1 MNKKFLSAILF
12 GALMVT
18 STGTFVSC
26 KDYDDDIDEING
38 KIDKIETTL
47 SELESKI
54 GDKGV
59 SSVTFDE
66 KTGVLTVVDGT
77 GSHTY
82 TIKTTAPSV
91 EKTVVTVDGKDL
103 KVDGK
108 VIGQLGDTVEVK
120 DNELYVNGK
129 ATGIKVGK
137 YAILENDADGM
148 YTITLPDANGEMKT
162 IKLPKAT
169 SGMMNVTAN
178 VAKFT
183 AKNTVTPSTAPDGI
197 AWGKAD
203 KAITWKGAKGNIA
216 KGQLL
221 LGRYT
226 EGEVT
231 VVPSSY
237 NLGAQTLKLVASDGS
252 VAPVTVTATANNDLI
267 YDKGDRAASA
277 NGNWTVAITMDET
290 VTADNIATAFATEV
304 ESQAKNVKYAL
315 SVNGDLV
322 TGYEFV
328 IDTDETAETNAL
340 EATKIKVGGVEGTDD
355 AKTASGTALTIS
367 DFKLGTNEIII
378 EDKDKNNADAHKVY
392 DAYLEIGDI
401 DKAGRY
407 GVTVNGMKITA
418 ADKAAKQE
426 IPFIVHILDVT
437 GAETKQYI
445 KVTFVA
451 ATIED
456 EPIADQTYKLMP
468 EKNFVIDLGNTF
480 TGLTDEQADKVQGNI
495 TWATDGNFFKE
506 DITESNVTYYTDA
519 ACKKQVTDLSKAA
532 TIKTIKY
539 AKIADS
545 EIADAPKA
553 GATKLTITLS
563 DADADGNEIKKV
575 SANYTITLPSFDELA
590 VVNTN
595 ALWNEAGT
603 TLTARMGYSTNATL
617 SLAKAYTVKDGVKGL
632 AIDDI
637 EYVATYTTDA
647 GKVTELTVN
656 KGEIENAGGLIDDN
670 KVKYNTLAATASIEL
685 VADIEDLTVSKDFTV
700 TVKSIFEDAKIVYY
714 KAGAAQSIATVGAD
728 NYIAPLTGAA
738 DKRTGLALVFNGKEI
753 AVAGTDM
760 AIDGITLTTSDP
772 SAATEVKVEYD
783 NTEASK
789 GTVVDPT
796 GTTGKDAKGV
806 SITDMKSGEKGTLVV
821 TFTDKNDVVTT
832 STIDYQYN

>member
-178 VAKFT
+178 EATFT
-183 AKNTVTPSTAPDGI
+183 AKSIASSAPDGI

-252 VAPVTVTATANNDLI
+252 AAPVTVTATANNDLI

-328 IDTDETAETNAL
+328 IDTDEDPEATALA
-340 EATKIKVGGVEGTDD
+340 ATKIKVGGVNGTDD

-367 DFKLGTNEIII
+367 NFKLGTNEIII
-378 EDKDKNNADAHKVY
+378 EDKDESNADAHKVY

-437 GAETKQYI
+437 GTETKQYI
-445 KVTFVA
+445 KVTFGA
-451 ATIED
+451 ATVED

-519 ACKKQVTDLSKAA
+519 ACKKQVTDLSSAA

-539 AKIADS
+539 AKIAED
-545 EIADAPKA
+545 EIATAPKA

-563 DADADGNEIKKV
+563 DAAAAGNEIKKV

-603 TLTARMGYSTNATL
+603 TLTARMGWSTNATL

-656 KGEIENAGGLIDDN
+656 NGEIENANGLIDDN

-685 VADIEDLTVSKDFTV
+685 ATDLTVSKDFTV

-760 AIDGITLTTSDP
+760 KIDGITLTTNDP
-772 SAATEVKVEYD
+772 SSATEVKVEYS

-796 GTTGKDAKGV
+796 GTAADKDAKGV

-821 TFTDKNDVVTT
+821 TFTDKNGVVTT

>member
-1 MNKKFLSAILF
+1 M
-12 GALMVT
+12 
-18 STGTFVSC
+18 
-26 KDYDDDIDEING
+26 
-38 KIDKIETTL
+38 
-47 SELESKI
+47 
-54 GDKGV
+54 
-59 SSVTFDE
+59 
-66 KTGVLTVVDGT
+66 
-77 GSHTY
+77 
-82 TIKTTAPSV
+82 

-169 SGMMNVTAN
+169 SGMMSVTAN
-178 VAKFT
+178 EATFT
-183 AKNTVTPSTAPDGI
+183 AKSIASTAPDGI
-197 AWGKAD
+197 AWGKAPG
-203 KAITWKGAKGNIA
+203 AITWKGAKGNIA

-267 YDKGDRAASA
+267 YGDRAASA
-277 NGNWTVAITMDET
+277 NGDWTVAITMDET

-328 IDTDETAETNAL
+328 IDTDETAETTAL
-340 EATKIKVGGVEGTDD
+340 AATKIKVGGVEGTD
-355 AKTASGTALTIS
+355 AATTASNPLTIS
-367 DFKLGTNEIII
+367 NFKLGTNEIII
-378 EDKDKNNADAHKVY
+378 EDKDASNADAHKVY

-437 GAETKQYI
+437 GTETKQYI

-451 ATIED
+451 ATVED

-495 TWATDGNFFKE
+495 TWATDGNFFKAS
-506 DITESNVTYYTDA
+506 ISSVTYYTDA
-519 ACKKQVTDLSKAA
+519 ACKKQVTDLSSAA

-563 DADADGNEIKKV
+563 DDAAAGNEIKKV

-603 TLTARMGYSTNATL
+603 TLTARMGWKSNNATL
-617 SLAKAYTVKDGVKGL
+617 SLSKAYTVKDGVKGL

-637 EYVATYTTDA
+637 EYVATYTTDDGA
-647 GKVTELTVN
+647 VTKLSVTD
-656 KGEIENAGGLIDDN
+656 GEIADAGGLIVKK

-760 AIDGITLTTSDP
+760 KIDGIKLTTSDP
-772 SAATEVKVEYD
+772 SDATEVKVEYK
-783 NTEASK
+783 NTDASK
-789 GTVVDPT
+789 GTVVAPT
-796 GTTGKDAKGV
+796 GTAADKDAKGV
-806 SITDMKSGEKGTLVV
+806 SITGMKSGEKGTLVV
-821 TFTDKNDVVTT
+821 TFTDKNGVVTT

>member
-1 MNKKFLSAILF
+1 
-12 GALMVT
+12 MVT

-322 TGYEFV
+322 TGYEFI
-328 IDTDETAETNAL
+328 IDTDETAETTAL
-340 EATKIKVGGVEGTDD
+340 AATKIKVGGVEGTDA
-355 AKTASGTALTIS
+355 AKAASNPLTIS

-378 EDKDKNNADAHKVY
+378 EDKDVSNADAHKVY

-451 ATIED
+451 ATVED

-495 TWATDGNFFKE
+495 TWATDGNFFKAS
-506 DITESNVTYYTDA
+506 ISSVTYYTDA
-519 ACKKQVTDLSKAA
+519 ACKKQVTDLSSAA

-539 AKIADS
+539 AKIAED
-545 EIADAPKA
+545 EIATAPKA

-563 DADADGNEIKKV
+563 DAAAAGNEIKKV

-603 TLTARMGYSTNATL
+603 TLTARMGWKSNNATL

-647 GKVTELTVN
+647 DKVTELTVK
-656 KGEIENAGGLIDDN
+656 KGEIENASGLIADN

-685 VADIEDLTVSKDFTV
+685 AKDLTVSKDFTV

-738 DKRTGLALVFNGKEI
+738 DKRAGLALVFNGKEI

-760 AIDGITLTTSDP
+760 AIDGITLVSTTPSD
-772 SAATEVKVEYD
+772 ATEVKVEYD

-789 GTVVDPT
+789 GKVVAPT
-796 GTTGKDAKGV
+796 GTTSKDAKGV

>member
-169 SGMMNVTAN
+169 SGMMSVTAN
-178 VAKFT
+178 EATFT
-183 AKNTVTPSTAPDGI
+183 AKSIASTAPDGI
-197 AWGKAD
+197 AWGKAPG
-203 KAITWKGAKGNIA
+203 AITWKGAKGNIA

-226 EGEVT
+226 EGKVT

-252 VAPVTVTATANNDLI
+252 VAPVTVTATADNDLI
-267 YDKGDRAASA
+267 YGDRAASA
-277 NGNWTVAITMDET
+277 NGDWTVAITMDET

-328 IDTDETAETNAL
+328 IDTDKDPEATALA
-340 EATKIKVGGVEGTDD
+340 ATKIKVGGANGTDA

-367 DFKLGTNEIII
+367 NFKLGTNEIII
-378 EDKDKNNADAHKVY
+378 EDKDASNADAHKVY

-437 GAETKQYI
+437 GTETKQYI

-451 ATIED
+451 ATVED

-519 ACKKQVTDLSKAA
+519 ACKKQVTDLSSAA

-539 AKIADS
+539 AKIAKD

-563 DADADGNEIKKV
+563 DAADAGNEIKKV

-603 TLTARMGYSTNATL
+603 TLTARMGWSTNATL

-637 EYVATYTTDA
+637 EYVATYTTDDD
-647 GKVTELTVN
+647 VTELTVK
-656 KGEIENAGGLIDDN
+656 KGEIENANGLIVKK

-685 VADIEDLTVSKDFTV
+685 AKDLTVSKDFTV

-760 AIDGITLTTSDP
+760 KIDGITLTTNDP
-772 SAATEVKVEYD
+772 SSATEVKVEYK
-783 NTEASK
+783 NTDASK
-789 GTVVDPT
+789 GTVVAPT
-796 GTTGKDAKGV
+796 GTDKDAKGV

-821 TFTDKNDVVTT
+821 TFTDKNGVVTT

>member
-183 AKNTVTPSTAPDGI
+183 AKNTVTPSSAPDGI
-197 AWGKAD
+197 AWGKAPG
-203 KAITWKGAKGNIA
+203 AITWKGAKGNIA

-267 YDKGDRAASA
+267 YGDRAASA

-328 IDTDETAETNAL
+328 IDTDETAETTAL
-340 EATKIKVGGVEGTDD
+340 EATKIKVGGVNGTDD
-355 AKTASGTALTIS
+355 AKTASGTPLAIS

-378 EDKDKNNADAHKVY
+378 EDKDKSNADAHKVY

-603 TLTARMGYSTNATL
+603 TLTARMGWSTNATL

-632 AIDDI
+632 AIDEI
-637 EYVATYTTDA
+637 EYVATYTTDD
-647 GKVTELTVN
+647 GDVTELTVTD
-656 KGEIENAGGLIDDN
+656 GEIENAGGLIDDN

-685 VADIEDLTVSKDFTV
+685 AKDLTVSKDFTV

-738 DKRTGLALVFNGKEI
+738 DKRAGLALVFNGKEI

-760 AIDGITLTTSDP
+760 KIDGITLTTSDP
-772 SAATEVKVEYD
+772 SDATEVKVEYK

-789 GTVVDPT
+789 GTVVAPT
-796 GTTGKDAKGV
+796 GTAADKDAKGV

-821 TFTDKNDVVTT
+821 TFTDKNGVVTT

>member
-169 SGMMNVTAN
+169 SGMMSVTAN
-178 VAKFT
+178 EATFT
-183 AKNTVTPSTAPDGI
+183 AKSIATTAPDGI
-197 AWGKAD
+197 AWGKAPG
-203 KAITWKGAKGNIA
+203 AITWKGAKGNIA

-226 EGEVT
+226 EGKVT

-252 VAPVTVTATANNDLI
+252 VAPVTVTATADNDLI
-267 YDKGDRAASA
+267 YGDRAASA

-328 IDTDETAETNAL
+328 IDTDETAETTAL
-340 EATKIKVGGVEGTDD
+340 AATKIKVGGVEGTD
-355 AKTASGTALTIS
+355 AATTASNPLTIS
-367 DFKLGTNEIII
+367 NFKLGTNEIII
-378 EDKDKNNADAHKVY
+378 EDKDASNADAHKVY

-437 GAETKQYI
+437 GTETKQYI

-451 ATIED
+451 ATVED

-495 TWATDGNFFKE
+495 TWATDGNFFKAS
-506 DITESNVTYYTDA
+506 ISSVTYYTDA
-519 ACKKQVTDLSKAA
+519 ACKKQVTDLSSAA

-563 DADADGNEIKKV
+563 DDAAAGNEIKKV

-603 TLTARMGYSTNATL
+603 TLTARMGWKSNNATL
-617 SLAKAYTVKDGVKGL
+617 SLSKAYTVKDGVKGL

-637 EYVATYTTDA
+637 EYVATYTTDDGA
-647 GKVTELTVN
+647 VTKLSVTD
-656 KGEIENAGGLIDDN
+656 GEIADAGRLIVEK

-760 AIDGITLTTSDP
+760 KIDGIKLTTSDP
-772 SAATEVKVEYD
+772 SDATEVKVEYK
-783 NTEASK
+783 NTDASK
-789 GTVVDPT
+789 GTVVAPT
-796 GTTGKDAKGV
+796 GTAADKDAKGV
-806 SITDMKSGEKGTLVV
+806 SITGMKSGEKGTLVV
-821 TFTDKNDVVTT
+821 TFTDKNGVVTT

>member
-169 SGMMNVTAN
+169 SGMMSVTAN
-178 VAKFT
+178 EATFT
-183 AKNTVTPSTAPDGI
+183 AKSIASTAPDGI
-197 AWGKAD
+197 AWGKAPE
-203 KAITWKGAKGNIA
+203 AITWKGAKGNIA
-216 KGQLL
+216 KEQLL

-252 VAPVTVTATANNDLI
+252 VAPVTVTATANNNLI
-267 YDKGDRAASA
+267 YGERAASA

-304 ESQAKNVKYAL
+304 ESKAKNVKYAL

-328 IDTDETAETNAL
+328 IDTDETAETTAL
-340 EATKIKVGGVEGTDD
+340 AATKIKVGGAEGTDA
-355 AKTASGTALTIS
+355 AKAASNPLTIS

-378 EDKDKNNADAHKVY
+378 EDKAADNADAHKVY

-437 GAETKQYI
+437 GTETKQYI

-451 ATIED
+451 ATVED

-519 ACKKQVTDLSKAA
+519 ACKKQVTDLSSAA

-563 DADADGNEIKKV
+563 DAAAAGNEIKKV

-603 TLTARMGYSTNATL
+603 TLTARMGWSTNATL

-637 EYVATYTTDA
+637 EYVATYTTND
-647 GKVTELTVN
+647 GDVTELTVTA
-656 KGEIENAGGLIDDN
+656 GEIADAGGLIVDN

-685 VADIEDLTVSKDFTV
+685 ATDLTVSKDFTV

-760 AIDGITLTTSDP
+760 AIDGIKLTTSDP
-772 SAATEVKVEYD
+772 SDATEVKVEYK

-789 GTVVDPT
+789 GTVVAPT
-796 GTTGKDAKGV
+796 GTAASSNAKGV
-806 SITDMKSGEKGTLVV
+806 SITDMRSGEKGTLVV

>member
-91 EKTVVTVDGKDL
+91 EKTVVTVDGKNL

-162 IKLPKAT
+162 IKLPKAP
-169 SGMMNVTAN
+169 SGMMSVTAN
-178 VAKFT
+178 EATFT
-183 AKNTVTPSTAPDGI
+183 AKSIASSAPDGI
-197 AWGKAD
+197 AWGKAPG
-203 KAITWKGAKGNIA
+203 AITWKGAKGNIA

-267 YDKGDRAASA
+267 YGERAASA

-328 IDTDETAETNAL
+328 IDTDEDPEATAL

-355 AKTASGTALTIS
+355 AKTASGTPLAIS

-378 EDKDKNNADAHKVY
+378 EDKAADNADAHKVY

-451 ATIED
+451 ATVED

-495 TWATDGNFFKE
+495 TWVTDGNFFKAS
-506 DITESNVTYYTDA
+506 ISSVTYYTDA
-519 ACKKQVTDLSKAA
+519 ACKKQVTDLSSAA

-563 DADADGNEIKKV
+563 DAADAGNEIKKV

-603 TLTARMGYSTNATL
+603 TLTARMGWSTNATL

-656 KGEIENAGGLIDDN
+656 KGEIENADGLIVEK

-760 AIDGITLTTSDP
+760 AIDGITLTTNDP
-772 SAATEVKVEYD
+772 SSATEVKVEYS
-783 NTEASK
+783 NTDASK
-789 GTVVDPT
+789 GTVVAPK
-796 GTTGKDAKGV
+796 GTAAGKDAKGV

-821 TFTDKNDVVTT
+821 TFTDKNNVVTT

>member
-1 MNKKFLSAILF
+1 
-12 GALMVT
+12 MVS

-267 YDKGDRAASA
+267 YGDRAASA

-328 IDTDETAETNAL
+328 IDTDETAETTAL
-340 EATKIKVGGVEGTDD
+340 EATKIKVGGVNGTDD
-355 AKTASGTALTIS
+355 AKNASNPLDIS

-378 EDKDKNNADAHKVY
+378 EDKDASNADAHKVY

-451 ATIED
+451 ATVED

-495 TWATDGNFFKE
+495 TWATDGNFFEK

-519 ACKKQVTDLSKAA
+519 ACKKQVTDLSSAA

-539 AKIADS
+539 AKIAKD

-563 DADADGNEIKKV
+563 DAAAAGNEIKKV

-603 TLTARMGYSTNATL
+603 TLTARMGWSTNATL

-632 AIDDI
+632 AIDEI

-647 GKVTELTVN
+647 DDVTELTATD
-656 KGEIENAGGLIDDN
+656 GEIADANGLIDDN

-685 VADIEDLTVSKDFTV
+685 AKDLTVSKDFTV

-738 DKRTGLALVFNGKEI
+738 DKRAGLALVFNGKEI

-760 AIDGITLTTSDP
+760 KIDGITLTTSDP
-772 SAATEVKVEYD
+772 SDATEVKVEYD

-789 GTVVDPT
+789 GTVVAPT
-796 GTTGKDAKGV
+796 GTAAGKDAKGV

-821 TFTDKNDVVTT
+821 TFTDKNGIVTT

>member
-1 MNKKFLSAILF
+1 
-12 GALMVT
+12 MVT

-226 EGEVT
+226 EGKVT

-252 VAPVTVTATANNDLI
+252 VAPVTVTATADNDLI
-267 YDKGDRAASA
+267 YGDRAASA

-328 IDTDETAETNAL
+328 IDTDETAETTAL
-340 EATKIKVGGVEGTDD
+340 AATKIKVGGAEGTDD
-355 AKTASGTALTIS
+355 AKNASNPLTIS

-378 EDKDKNNADAHKVY
+378 EDKDASDADAHKVY

-437 GAETKQYI
+437 GTETKQYI
-445 KVTFVA
+445 NVTFVA
-451 ATIED
+451 ATVED

-545 EIADAPKA
+545 EIAAAPKA

-563 DADADGNEIKKV
+563 DADAAGNEIKKV

-603 TLTARMGYSTNATL
+603 TLTARMGWSTNATL

-656 KGEIENAGGLIDDN
+656 NGEIENAGGLIVEN

-685 VADIEDLTVSKDFTV
+685 ATDLTVSKDFTV

-738 DKRTGLALVFNGKEI
+738 DKRAGLALVFNGKEI

-760 AIDGITLTTSDP
+760 KIDGITLVSTTPD
-772 SAATEVKVEYD
+772 AATKGQVAYK

-789 GTVVDPT
+789 GTVVAPT
-796 GTTGKDAKGV
+796 GTAASKDAKGV
-806 SITDMKSGEKGTLVV
+806 SITDMRSGEKGTLVV
-821 TFTDKNDVVTT
+821 TFTDKNGVVTT